1 MIKSFASSHAD
12 QMHRLQ
18 WALFQTEAV
27 KESRVVQITSS
38 RFGEGVTTVALA
50 LASSMG
56 RLFGHDSTVVVEANL
71 RKPGFHDTLGV
82 LPKIPITNL
91 LETGFGSLDAI
102 TRIEDYGISVLSAGT
117 SPVDGAASGPESYL
131 EHIGK
136 IFDELRTRYRFIIVD
151 TPPVVP
157 FVDSDIV
164 AGFVDSV
171 VIVVEATTTKAEIL
185 DVTINRLK
193 AVEAN
198 IAGLILN
205 KRVFYIPK
213 WLYRFL

>member
-1 MIKSFASSHAD
+1 MIKSFATSHAD

-18 WALFQTEAV
+18 WALFQTETV
-27 KESRVVQITSS
+27 KESWIVQITSS

-50 LASSMG
+50 LGGSMA
-56 RLFGHDSTVVVEANL
+56 RLFGPDSTVVVEANL
-71 RKPGFHDTLGV
+71 RQPAFHNILGV
-82 LPKIPITNL
+82 LPKIPMTNL
-91 LETGFGSLDAI
+91 LETGSGSLDAV
-102 TRIEDYGISVLSAGT
+102 TKIEDFGISVLSAGA
-117 SPVDGAASGPESYL
+117 SSFDGGHIGPEFYL
-131 EHIGK
+131 ERMGK
-136 IFDELRTRYRFIIVD
+136 IFAELRTRFRFIIVD

-164 AGFVDSV
+164 AGLVDSV
-171 VIVVEATTTKAEIL
+171 AVVVEANSTKAEVL
-185 DVTINRLK
+185 DITINRLK
-193 AVEAN
+193 AVEAH

>member
-1 MIKSFASSHAD
+1 M
-12 QMHRLQ
+12 
-18 WALFQTEAV
+18 
-27 KESRVVQITSS
+27 
-38 RFGEGVTTVALA
+38 
-50 LASSMG
+50 
-56 RLFGHDSTVVVEANL
+56 
-71 RKPGFHDTLGV
+71 
-82 LPKIPITNL
+82 KI
-91 LETGFGSLDAI
+91 TGFRS
-102 TRIEDYGISVLSAGT
+102 LSAGA
-117 SPVDGAASGPESYL
+117 SPIDGAATGPEFYL

-171 VIVVEATTTKAEIL
+171 VIVVEATTTKAEVL

-193 AVEAN
+193 AVEAH